1 MTRIIR
7 KSGYIATRPLKVGHG
22 HVQAGELYPEEPTPA
37 LIHAG
42 YVEKG
47 DGPEPADPLVGVSDP
62 AEADAIRAQLAGE
75 TEDEGD
81 GLEDLTVAE
90 LRAKAEELALE
101 VASGAKKAD
110 LVAAIRAQLAGDTE
124 DEGDG
129 KGDAGGE

>member
-1 MTRIIR
+1 MTRIIHQ
-7 KSGYIATRPLKVGHG
+7 SGYIATRPLKVGHG

-47 DGPEPADPLVGVSDP
+47 TGPEPADPLVGVSDP
-62 AEADAIRAQLAGE
+62 DEADAIRAKLAG
-75 TEDEGD
+75 DADDGD

-90 LRAKAEELALE
+90 LRAKADELELE
-101 VASGAKKAD
+101 IGSGAKKAD
-110 LVAAIRAQLAGDTE
+110 LVAAIRAKLAGEAE

-129 KGDAGGE
+129 QGDAGTD